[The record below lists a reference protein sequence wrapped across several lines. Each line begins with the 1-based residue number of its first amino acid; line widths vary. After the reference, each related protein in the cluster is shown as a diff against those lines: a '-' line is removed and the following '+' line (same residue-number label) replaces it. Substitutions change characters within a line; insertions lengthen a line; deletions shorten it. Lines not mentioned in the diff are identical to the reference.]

1 MTRRRGRNIT
11 PAERREWL
19 EAYDRGQTYAE
30 IADGSGRDARTIKA
44 QVDRAT
50 QEREARLAKR
60 DQIRGALDKHNE
72 ELLRAARRIQDSF
85 HFLPDEQF
93 TPIPA
98 FPRSN
103 LTTDSVGRYV
113 IDRDKLAVAEADRD
127 PRSSKLEGLLKEH
140 LRDETILWRDV
151 VLWHDSHKEYIEKC
165 LGLGADVARHLTEK
179 TQLQPVEE
187 GGTATGFQEAMVS
200 WACRLMIEAAGPQ
213 RPKPAPEPVIEV
225 GELRFGGATF
235 ARASSDDQ
243 LERARQAFL
252 GVLDEMWMSPEVQ
265 RIARLKEDM
274 DAKGE
279 SIRDRL
285 EDILLFEFISGKCR
299 VCDRHTI

>member
-1 MTRRRGRNIT
+1 MKRGRNIT
-11 PAERREWL
+11 PAQRREWL
-19 EAYDRGQTYAE
+19 EEHDRGETYAD
-30 IADGSGRDARTIKA
+30 IADRSGRDARTIRT
-44 QVDRAT
+44 QVERAT
-50 QEREARLAKR
+50 REREARLARR
-60 DQIRGALDKHNE
+60 DQIRRALDKHNKQ
-72 ELLRAARRIQDSF
+72 LVQVAKSLRDNFR
-85 HFLPDEQF
+85 FLPDEQF

-103 LTTDSVGRYV
+103 LTTASVGRFM
-113 IDRDKLAVAEADRD
+113 IDRDTLAVAEIDQD
-127 PRSSKLEGLLKEH
+127 PRSSKLEGLLREH
-140 LRDETILWRDV
+140 LRDEAILWRDMGV
-151 VLWHDSHKEYIEKC
+151 WHDSHKEYIEEC
-165 LGLGADVARHLTEK
+165 LRLGADVARRLTEK

-213 RPKPAPEPVIEV
+213 GRKPALELVTEV

-243 LERARQAFL
+243 LERARQAFMDVL
-252 GVLDEMWMSPEVQ
+252 EEIRLSSGVQ
-265 RIARLKEDM
+265 KIARLKEDLNSR
-274 DAKGE
+274 GE

-299 VCDRHTI
+299 VCDRHAI